1 MQVSDPSTVLGDF
14 SGVSLEHFGVLSTF
28 TRRGDSFVVR
38 TEGADGA
45 LHDYEVAY
53 TFGVRPLQ
61 QYLVRLPGGRLQA
74 LSLAWDSRPR
84 AAGGQRWFDLVPGE
98 RVPPADVLHW
108 TKPSHTWN
116 AQCAECHSTN
126 LRKGYD
132 AATDAYTTTWSDLDV
147 GCEACHGP
155 GSLHA
160 AWAESAAKAP
170 AAQSGDGARGPSAG
184 LRRSQPARW
193 VLDPGAAIARR
204 EPPRSEHAEV
214 EACAP
219 CHARRATLREGR
231 LPNQPLLDT
240 HRPALLEEGLYE
252 DDGQMRDEVY
262 NWGSFLQ
269 SPMYAAGVTC
279 SDCHDP
285 HSLELRAEGDALCAR
300 CHRPEVFATPAH
312 HHHPPESAGA
322 RCVACHMPARTYM
335 VVDVRHDHS
344 FRVPRPDLSV
354 ALGTPNACTD
364 CHAKRPAGWAA
375 ARVAQWFPSGRGG
388 RPHYAEALHAGRVG
402 SADAVPR
409 LAGVAQDSR
418 EPAIVR
424 ASAVARLA
432 GQAGGAD
439 AVLGAASDPD
449 PLLRLAA
456 LDAGAQLDAA
466 TRLSA
471 FAPLLRDPLRAV
483 RIEAGRLLADV
494 PPAQWRAGDRTALAD
509 ALAEYRAAQLVHA
522 DQPEAHVNLGV
533 LHARLGELD
542 AARAEYETAIRLGP
556 YFVPAQV
563 NLADLDR
570 LQGRDE
576 EGVAALRRALEIAPQ
591 QAEVHYALGLALVR
605 SGRRDEALS
614 SLARAA
620 ELAPDAPRYALA
632 WALALQDAGQGE
644 RAFQVLETARA
655 RHPTDRDL
663 LVTLATLS
671 RDAGRAEA
679 ARRYARSLVDA
690 YPDDP
695 DARALQ
701 AELEAG
707 GQPTSAPPSHPLSA
721 SPDGAP

>member
-1 MQVSDPSTVLGDF
+1 MQLADPSTVLGDF
-14 SGVSLEHFGVLSTF
+14 SGVSLEHFGVVSTF
-28 TRRGDSFVVR
+28 TRRDDRYFVR
-38 TEGADGA
+38 TEGPDGA
-45 LHDYEVAY
+45 LQDYEVAY

-74 LSLAWDSRPR
+74 LSLAWDARPH

-98 RVPPADVLHW
+98 RVPPGDVLHW

-132 AATDAYTTTWSDLDV
+132 AATDTYATAWSDLDV

-155 GSLHA
+155 GSLHV
-160 AWAESAAKAP
+160 AWAEAAAKDPLAP
-170 AAQSGDGARGPSAG
+170 STDAARGLVAG
-184 LRRSQPARW
+184 LRRAEPARW

-219 CHARRATLREGR
+219 CHARRSTLHEGR
-231 LPNQPLLDT
+231 LPSQPLLDT
-240 HRPALLEEGLYE
+240 HRPALVEEGLYE

-285 HSLELRAEGDALCAR
+285 HSLELRVEADALCGR
-300 CHRPEVFATPAH
+300 CHRPDVFATPAH
-312 HHHPPESAGA
+312 HHHPPESSGA
-322 RCVACHMPARTYM
+322 RCVSCHTPARTYM

-354 ALGTPNACTD
+354 ALGTPSTCTD
-364 CHAKRPAGWAA
+364 CHANRSARWAA
-375 ARVAQWFPSGRGG
+375 ERVAHWFPSGRSG
-388 RPHYAEALHAGRVG
+388 RPHYADALHAGRVG
-402 SADAVPR
+402 SADAVQR
-409 LAGVAQDSR
+409 LADVAQDSR

-424 ASAVARLA
+424 ASALARLA
-432 GQAGGAD
+432 GQAGGGGAD
-439 AVLGAASDPD
+439 AVLRAAAEPD

-456 LDAGAQLDAA
+456 LDAGARLDAP

-494 PPAQWRAGDRTALAD
+494 PPAQWRAADRAALAD
-509 ALAEYRAAQLVHA
+509 ALAEYRAAQLVRA
-522 DQPEAHVNLGV
+522 DLPDAHVNLGL

-542 AARAEYETAIRLGP
+542 AARTEYETAIRLAP
-556 YFVPAQV
+556 WFVPAHV

-570 LQGRDE
+570 VQGRNE
-576 EGVAALRRALEIAPQ
+576 EGVAALRRALELAPQ

-605 SGRRDEALS
+605 VARRDEALS

-620 ELAPDAPRYALA
+620 ELAPDEPRYALA

-644 RAFQVLETARA
+644 RAFQVLETARV
-655 RHPTDRDL
+655 RHPADRDL

-690 YPDDP
+690 YPEDP
-695 DARALQ
+695 EARALL
-701 AELEAG
+701 AELEAEG
-707 GQPTSAPPSHPLSA
+707 RPAPPGHPFNA
-721 SPDGAP
+721 SPGGAP